1 MLLFTGAC
9 GYIGSSV
16 ARWFLEYTPYSL
28 LIVDNLSTGFDIHL
42 QSLQNYAKLRKI
54 TQNYAKL
61 RKITQNY
68 ASNRVGFVHLDLQ
81 DSPALSQLL
90 AKYPILGVLHFA
102 AKISVEEST
111 RMPLSYYENN
121 TLNTLKLAK
130 LCTQHGIKHLL
141 FSSSAA
147 VYEPSD
153 YPVNEQAPL
162 KPINPYGASKMMA
175 ERILLDTSLAE
186 DFSCA
191 ILRYFNVAGATH
203 FNDYTTPFGLGQ
215 RAQNAT
221 HLIKVACE
229 CATHKRPSMQIFG
242 NDYPTPDGTC
252 IRDFI
257 HIDDLALAH
266 LQAFNT
272 LLDTHKNAIYNVGY
286 GRGYSVL
293 EVIKQVKEVSGV
305 DFKVQIAPRRVG
317 DPSSLIADNAK
328 ILEVGFKP
336 QFDDLKNIVS
346 SAYEWEQYLGRQH
359 G

>member
-1 MLLFTGAC
+1 MLLLTGAC
-9 GYIGSSV
+9 GYIGSGV
-16 ARWFLEYTPYSL
+16 ARWFLEKTPYSL
-28 LIVDNLSTGFDIHL
+28 LIVDNLSTGFQIHL
-42 QSLQNYAKLRKI
+42 QSLQNYAP
-54 TQNYAKL
+54 
-61 RKITQNY
+61 
-68 ASNRVGFVHLDLQ
+68 NRVEFAQLDLN
-81 DSPALSQLL
+81 DTHALSQVL
-90 AKYPILGVLHFA
+90 AKHPILGVLHFA

-111 RMPLSYYENN
+111 RLPLDYYENN
-121 TLNTLKLAK
+121 THNTLNLVR
-130 LCTQHGIKHLL
+130 LCIQHGIKHFV

-153 YPVNEQAPL
+153 RPVDEQAPL
-162 KPINPYGASKMMA
+162 NPINPYGASKMMA
-175 ERILLDTSLAE
+175 ERMLLDASLAE

-229 CATHKRPSMQIFG
+229 CATHKRPSMYIFG
-242 NDYPTPDGTC
+242 DDYPTPDGTC
-252 IRDFI
+252 VRDFI

-266 LQAFNT
+266 VQAFNT
-272 LLDTHKNAIYNVGY
+272 LLDTRQSAIYNVGY

-293 EVIKQVKEVSGV
+293 EVIEQVKEVSGV
-305 DFKVQIAPRRVG
+305 DFKVQIAPRRAG

-346 SAYEWEQYLGRQH
+346 SAYAWEQYLRKQH